1 MARSETNLRSMIAN
15 SSDPKSLPWYESDL
29 KEVPEPAKTLLA
41 EYSKIPSDQV
51 VQHVNSMRDRA
62 FAVFPYPC
70 IGSFRFLD
78 LSIPQSTVYPEIL
91 QRLKSGEKLLDVGCA
106 IGQELRHL
114 VFDGV
119 PPENLYSSDI
129 RQDFYDIGYDLF
141 ADRSTL
147 KSQFFQADIFDDNS
161 SLVQNLTG
169 KVNIVNAASFFHLFS
184 WDQQIVVAKRVIS
197 LLAAQPGSLVI
208 GRQVGNADPADPG
221 DKANAPTI
229 YRHNPTTWKQ
239 LWEQVGQ
246 ETGSKWEVECSM
258 EKWEGLDRSFG
269 KNRDVERWKMKF
281 VVRRV

>member
-1 MARSETNLRSMIAN
+1 M
-15 SSDPKSLPWYESDL
+15 
-29 KEVPEPAKTLLA
+29 
-41 EYSKIPSDQV
+41 
-51 VQHVNSMRDRA
+51 
-62 FAVFPYPC
+62 
-70 IGSFRFLD
+70 D

-114 VFDGV
+114 VSPNHLRFPPILTVYQVFDGV
-119 PPENLYSSDI
+119 HSENLYSSDI

-184 WDQQIVVAKRVIS
+184 WDQQVTVAKRLVG
-197 LLAAQPGSLVI
+197 LLAAQPGSMVI
-208 GRQVGNADPADPG
+208 GRQVGHADPVDPD
-221 DKANAPTI
+221 DKANTPTH
-229 YRHNPTTWKQ
+229 YRHNPATWKR

-246 ETGSKWEVECSM
+246 ETRSKWEVECSM
-258 EKWEGLDRSFG
+258 EKWEGLDRVFV
-269 KNRDVERWKMKF
+269 KYHDVETWKMRF